1 MTEKNTE
8 IMRDAFRLLA
18 EFEKPP
24 EPGDNSYWPNLM
36 KKQHEMKMKWQG
48 DPLAVY
54 LSTAVCDALAAE
66 QKRMYPEQIKMTV

>member
-18 EFEKPP
+18 EFETPP
-24 EPGDNSYWPNLM
+24 EPGDSTYWSNLM

-48 DPLAVY
+48 DPLAVHM
-54 LSTAVCDALAAE
+54 STAVCDTLADV
-66 QKRMYPEQIKMTV
+66 QKRMYPEQMKMTV